1 VWRDRIR
8 LAFPRFCLKHSLL
21 ISGVS
26 FMSFTERAGL
36 FPVLLLTGC
45 AQPAVI
51 TGPPSSSVVDSM
63 LSRSAADISAM
74 QYRVHQTG
82 PSAQRPAPTASA
94 KSGSPLLA
102 HAASTSPLTVKPAA
116 MLPVSA
122 ASAGP
127 ADGFVRQ
134 DGAEPTLRAA
144 LRKIIPP
151 GHTVVFDKAV
161 FADTPQL
168 WRWKGNDRWQYV
180 ANKMLAMRGLNATVN
195 EKAHMVTVEPAQRAQ
210 TAHATT
216 PAVSMPVPGAAPV
229 KSVPAGAVKAT
240 SLPTIGR
247 NPFSGGKVVASSS
260 SDKQT
265 NIPGPAPHTS
275 TVFAKAP
282 VVVQRRHWHIE
293 TGYTVRDWLSSQAAA
308 ETCTVPGIKN
318 WTIAWLTPT
327 NYRID
332 APLNF
337 DGSFREMLDWLFTL
351 YGAAKIPL
359 YAGVHA
365 AQCVVPVDDK
375 EVH

>member
-1 VWRDRIR
+1 
-8 LAFPRFCLKHSLL
+8 
-21 ISGVS
+21 
-26 FMSFTERAGL
+26 MSFTERAGL

-45 AQPAVI
+45 VQPAVI

-102 HAASTSPLTVKPAA
+102 HAASTSALTVKPAA

-180 ANKMLAMRGLNATVN
+180 ANKMLAMRGLKATVN

-247 NPFSGGKVVASSS
+247 NPFRDGKESLVATSQTSALPKVVVKPLHAAVRIWKIERGTTLREGYEQWASQEVCPSDKPKWTVQWDTGTNYPIDYTLTFHASSFE
-260 SDKQT
+260 D
-265 NIPGPAPHTS
+265 A
-275 TVFAKAP
+275 TVQLFNL
-282 VVVQRRHWHIE
+282 WH
-293 TGYTVRDWLSSQAAA
+293 RAQ
-308 ETCTVPGIKN
+308 
-318 WTIAWLTPT
+318 
-327 NYRID
+327 
-332 APLNF
+332 
-337 DGSFREMLDWLFTL
+337 
-351 YGAAKIPL
+351 IPL
-359 YAGVHA
+359 FVNGYRQ
-365 AQCVVPVDDK
+365 QCLVVISDVPPNAPPQSSPQ
-375 EVH
+375 E